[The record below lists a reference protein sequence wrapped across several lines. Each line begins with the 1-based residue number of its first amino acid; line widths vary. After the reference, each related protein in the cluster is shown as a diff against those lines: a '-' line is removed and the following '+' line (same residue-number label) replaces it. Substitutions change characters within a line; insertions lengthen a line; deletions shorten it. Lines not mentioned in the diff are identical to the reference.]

1 MVFLFTSLYRQK
13 TEESKKM
20 KKKLREEFECNFVE
34 SDDNDDEENIS
45 NDEDEYSPSNLMN

>member
-1 MVFLFTSLYRQK
+1 
-13 TEESKKM
+13 M